1 MSMELSPIF
10 PGMDPYLEDPHLWPS
25 VHARFIVYL
34 CDALQPLVRP
44 RYFATIEERVFVDG
58 PDRSVAPDVWLLRTP
73 SRRGGTATAVV
84 EADEPEV
91 ETVASLEVRQTFI
104 EIRHISSGQE
114 VVTIIELVSPANK
127 YPGPGGNLYLK
138 KQAEVLASETNL
150 VEIDLLREGRHAL
163 AVPEWHARRRGP
175 YDYLICV
182 NRAGQSRSDYELYR
196 RRLRDR
202 LPRIR
207 VPLAQGDA
215 DVRVDLQAVFATT
228 YERGCYRDRLPYN
241 SPCVPPLS
249 PEDQEWANEW
259 IERAARPAGLSAEV
273 NPEV

>member
-1 MSMELSPIF
+1 MSGRFAPEHRRNPEGRSPTARPRSPPDVDGIKPDLSRDGPLSRRSS
-10 PGMDPYLEDPHLWPS
+10 PLAERPCT
-25 VHARFIVYL
+25 VHRVSLRCTSTAG
-34 CDALQPLVRP
+34 AT
-44 RYFATIEERVFVDG
+44 RYFATIEEH
-58 PDRSVAPDVWLLRTP
+58 
-73 SRRGGTATAVV
+73 VV

-114 VVTIIELVSPANK
+114 VVTIIERVSPANK
-127 YPGPGGNLYLK
+127 YPGPGGNLYLT

-207 VPLAQGDA
+207 VPLAQEDA

-228 YERGCYRDRLPYN
+228 YEKGCYRDRLSCN

-273 NPEV
+273 NPEE